1 MVKSEVEKERNL
13 STGWT
18 SLSREHKLAYQNMQL
33 GVTAQVSYEK
43 SLYIHI
49 PCCHPMKCR
58 MFERVFLEEVFITWK
73 LTITLLIQLLK
84 EESCSWCGRWF
95 CWLLSRKSSIRSG
108 RPVPGIRKRRI
119 QRGGSQTW
127 TQVGLSFG
135 VLYQRIQHCPPCWS
149 MCFLVFLVQIKSRW
163 Q

>member
-18 SLSREHKLAYQNMQL
+18 SSTREHKLAYQNMQL
-33 GVTAQVSYEK
+33 DVTLRWAMKKAYK
-43 SLYIHI
+43 STSHAAIQWNAGCLRGFSLKKYS
-49 PCCHPMKCR
+49 
-58 MFERVFLEEVFITWK
+58 TWK

-149 MCFLVFLVQIKSRW
+149 MCFLMFLAQIKPRR